1 MVGWRWFAY
10 MVTLKDIIKVAS
22 DLNAEVKINVDGQDI
37 EVQEIIIDCVDG
49 KIYLY
54 DCSLVD

>member
-1 MVGWRWFAY
+1 

-22 DLNAEVKINVDGQDI
+22 DLNAEVKINVNGKDI
-37 EVQEIIIDCVDG
+37 EVREIIIDCVDG

-54 DCSLVD
+54 NRSLID